1 MKRAA
6 RATQLALIG
15 LLAAACKQGPPAEL
29 HVLAGD
35 AGFVYA
41 PDDQVA
47 PPPVDAGDGPR
58 LELVVGLLGGPG
70 NLDGAGTEA
79 RMGRVSGGACV
90 GETIWAADDEPN
102 ALRRIDGV
110 SGKVTRVTL
119 HWNPAPAVPFDL
131 TVSQLVP
138 AGVGRLFVSDRTHHI
153 IAEVSTTE
161 GTARVIAGQA
171 NGRGSQDGAAAEARF
186 DNPLGLA
193 RSPAGDLYVADMG
206 NRVIRRVDPATGA
219 VTTVARGFHAVW
231 GLAWAD
237 DAGLFATDA
246 LIDAVL
252 HVDTVSG
259 QTEIV
264 AGGHHSGLVGYQDG
278 PAAKAR
284 FWQPGSLSYRPQERA
299 LYIVDKD
306 NGLIRRLSLET
317 HQVDTVAGR
326 FGIHLHDDGTGEAA
340 GFANL
345 GFVAACDGGALLVGD
360 EASVRRI
367 DATSHRVTTIAAQPS
382 HPWVRDGAS
391 SRGQLHGP
399 DEGALVDPSTML
411 ATECVGETVRIVDL
425 VHDGI
430 STLAGFPYQSG
441 FLDGVGLAARFRC
454 PSAVAYD
461 GKGVVFVADRDNH
474 AIRAIDLKTGSVSTV
489 AGTASSCGAAD
500 GPFTTATLCAPDGL
514 VVVGD
519 ALFVSDAGSQT
530 VRRLDL
536 VTQVVSTLSGRPFER
551 GALDGRGDAARFSS
565 PRGLTALPDG
575 RLVVADRENDLLRA
589 IDPHTGATSVL
600 CPQVHFHRP
609 TGLSTAGDAVLVTEG
624 ALVHALHP
632 ATCQERILVGVPGAI
647 GVHLGALPQSL
658 NEPVAALYAPAP
670 GTGTGTVFVVDHA
683 ENAIVRATLGPGV
696 VP

>member
-6 RATQLALIG
+6 WTRLLALLG
-15 LLAAACKQGPPAEL
+15 LLVAGCKQGPPADL
-29 HVLAGD
+29 HVRAGD

-41 PDDQVA
+41 PDEQVA
-47 PPPVDAGDGPR
+47 ASPVDAGEGPR

-70 NLDGAGTEA
+70 NLDGTGTLA

-102 ALRRIDGV
+102 ALRRIDV
-110 SGKVTRVTL
+110 ASGRVTRVAL
-119 HWNPAPAVPFDL
+119 HWDPAPAVAFDL

-138 AGVGRLFVSDRTHHI
+138 AGLDRLFVSDRTHHVL
-153 IAEVSTTE
+153 AEVSTTA
-161 GTARVIAGQA
+161 GTARVVAGRA
-171 NGRGSQDGAAAEARF
+171 NVRGSQDGTAADALF

-193 RSPAGDLYVADMG
+193 LTPAGDLYVADMG
-206 NRVIRRVDPATGA
+206 NRVIRRVDPKTGA

-252 HVDTVSG
+252 HVDPVSG

-284 FWQPGSLSYRPQERA
+284 FWQPGSLAYVPQERA

-306 NGLIRRLSLET
+306 NGLVRRLSLET

-326 FGIHLHDDGTGEAA
+326 LGIHLHDDGTGEAA

-345 GFVAACDGGALLVGD
+345 GFVAACYGRAMLVGD
-360 EASVRRI
+360 EASVRQI
-367 DATSHRVTTIAAQPS
+367 ETTSHRVTTLAGQPS
-382 HPWVRDGAS
+382 HPWVRDGAYA
-391 SRGQLHGP
+391 RGQLHGP
-399 DEGALVDPSTML
+399 DDGALVGPSTML

-425 VHDGI
+425 AHDGV
-430 STLAGFPYQSG
+430 STLAGFPYQPG

-454 PSAVAYD
+454 PSAVASD
-461 GKGVVFVADRDNH
+461 GKGVAFVADRDNH

-489 AGTASSCGAAD
+489 AGTASTCGAAD
-500 GPFTTATLCAPDGL
+500 GPFATATLCAPDGL
-514 VVVGD
+514 AVVGD
-519 ALFVSDAGSQT
+519 ALFVSDAGSHT

-536 VTQVVSTLSGRPFER
+536 VTQVVTTLSGHAFER

-565 PRGLTALPDG
+565 PRGIAALPDG
-575 RLVVADRENDLLRA
+575 SLVVADRENDLLRT
-589 IDPHTGATSVL
+589 IDPHTGVTSIL
-600 CPQVHFHRP
+600 CPEVHFRRP
-609 TGLSTAGDAVLVTEG
+609 SGVSAAGDAVLVTEG
-624 ALVHALHP
+624 SVVHALHP
-632 ATCQERILVGVPGAI
+632 ATCRDRILVGVPGVI
-647 GVHLGALPQSL
+647 GVQLGALPQSL
-658 NEPVAALYAPAP
+658 NEPVSALYSSE
-670 GTGTGTVFVVDHA
+670 TGSVLVVDHA
-683 ENAIVRATLGPGV
+683 ENAIVRAVLGRGV
-696 VP
+696 AP